1 MASDL
6 ERLLRLWREPHARPP
21 HRAAGHAAGHGRGD
35 SRPVEARTTDI
46 LTLRDGR
53 ISDVC
58 VVSDELALLLQLGA
72 IRLASGPFESTCST
86 S

>member
-1 MASDL
+1 M
-6 ERLLRLWREPHARPP
+6 RARHTGPLDTP
-21 HRAAGHAAGHGRGD
+21 LGTVEAT